1 VQGESTA
8 RILSQKWQILY
19 EDSTGG
25 RRGLVSGGRQD
36 DSAAAMPNKS
46 HDRAVR
52 TPRQRLCRAGH
63 LWLCVFLVSVIAYAG
78 DVGGEDVPEGSV
90 NAASLEFCVQETNRL
105 RTMNGRAPVVRSKQL
120 DDFAN
125 SGARIDHDGPAHG
138 HFNQAR
144 DSGIA
149 FAENECR
156 RWSLDQ
162 SGGDMKKLVEL
173 CIAAFY
179 AEGPGGG
186 HYENMLGDYH
196 SLGCGIFQSGA
207 DVTIVQDFG
216 E

>member
-1 VQGESTA
+1 V
-8 RILSQKWQILY
+8 
-19 EDSTGG
+19 
-25 RRGLVSGGRQD
+25 
-36 DSAAAMPNKS
+36 
-46 HDRAVR
+46 
-52 TPRQRLCRAGH
+52 C
-63 LWLCVFLVSVIAYAG
+63 LVSVIAYAG
-78 DVGGEDVPEGSV
+78 DVSGEGGPDGSV
-90 NAASLEFCVQETNRL
+90 DAASLEFCVKETNRL
-105 RTMNGRAPVVRSKQL
+105 RAMNGRAPVERSKQL
-120 DDFAN
+120 EDFAN

-138 HFNQAR
+138 HFKQAR

-186 HYENMLGDYH
+186 HYENMLGAYRAV
-196 SLGCGIFQSGA
+196 GCGIFQSGT

-216 E
+216 ESVDRVEPVAPLTSE